1 MTRFLHSGDL
11 AAYGNKTIE
20 AANGTRTIEL
30 EISEK
35 DSEFTWSYKNRHIII
50 DCSAMPVEIKLKN
63 RTDAAA
69 SITNYA
75 SSGVSNT
82 RSPISSFELGKDS
95 QSATFTISL
104 LPNQLIDF
112 GVFVMIEQ
120 HGKPAA
126 ILFCD
131 PQASN
136 DPIKNP

>member
-1 MTRFLHSGDL
+1 MTRFLHGGDL
-11 AAYGNKTIE
+11 AAQGP
-20 AANGTRTIEL
+20 RTIEL
-30 EISEK
+30 DISEK
-35 DSEFTWSYKNRHIII
+35 DHEFRWSYKNRHVII
-50 DCSAMPVEIKLKN
+50 DSSAMPVEIRLNN
-63 RTDAAA
+63 RTDATAYIA
-69 SITNYA
+69 NYA
-75 SSGVSNT
+75 STGVSSTDVSNI

-112 GVFVMIEQ
+112 GVFVMIERR
-120 HGKPAA
+120 GEPAT